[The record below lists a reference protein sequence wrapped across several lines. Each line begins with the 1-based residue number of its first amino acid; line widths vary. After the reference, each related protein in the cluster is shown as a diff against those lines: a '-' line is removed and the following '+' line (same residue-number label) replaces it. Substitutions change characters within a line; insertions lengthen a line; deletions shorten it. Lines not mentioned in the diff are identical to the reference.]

1 MVLAERLSVE
11 EPTLA
16 EEVRRLSDHVQRLV
30 DVQQTYVTREIL
42 DLRLEALAKD
52 QAEDRAR
59 LDALGRWVFTAVL
72 GPVIVGVIL
81 YLLVGK
87 AS

>member
-1 MVLAERLSVE
+1 MD

-59 LDALGRWVFTAVL
+59 LDKLANWAWTGIL
-72 GPVIVGVIL
+72 GPAIVGVIL
-81 YLLVGK
+81 FLVLGK
-87 AS
+87 AP

>member
-1 MVLAERLSVE
+1 MD

-30 DVQQTYVTREIL
+30 DVQQSYVTREIL

-59 LDALGRWVFTAVL
+59 LDKLSNWAWTGIV
-72 GPVIVGVIL
+72 GPVIVGLIL
-81 YLLVGK
+81 FLVLGK
-87 AS
+87 AP